1 MALVACPECG
11 QQVSTAA
18 ASCPHCGRPS
28 AGIAAA
34 QNHAAPLP
42 GVMAVGAAGAA
53 PAPEQPLWEGSPSI
67 ALLYGKLLRLAIRF
81 LVLVAIGYF
90 AIVKGLPA
98 LASSSSEMGVFVEEH
113 ADNLRLGIIALLA
126 LAFIPAVFAVV
137 MAIARNRTTH
147 YRVTSQRIVIESG
160 LFSRSLEEIDMRSVD
175 DIEFR
180 QSLLERIFGIGEI
193 VVVSTDKVAPRRTL
207 HGIHNPR
214 NTRELI
220 RGAAYQ
226 VTQRQLFTRST

>member
-1 MALVACPECG
+1 
-11 QQVSTAA
+11 
-18 ASCPHCGRPS
+18 
-28 AGIAAA
+28 
-34 QNHAAPLP
+34 
-42 GVMAVGAAGAA
+42 MAVGAAGAA

-113 ADNLRLGIIALLA
+113 ADNLRLGIIGLLA